1 MVLALVFDV
10 ETPFSKIRSQASSL
24 ARALA
29 SPPSSDPLALPP
41 APDDVEVTGQPPV
54 ALPPLFDDGK
64 TSWRS
69 EHTSVEKLGDDLC
82 GGLKVS
88 SIVAPSSHAPRGE
101 GLKASKPETTL
112 KTRHLTAVLIED
124 VDRAG
129 VYGGSLRATASAR
142 RY

>member
-1 MVLALVFDV
+1 MRQVCCFLVDAFWCLRGRTLKYERNGGSAPLVYRLSGKAL
-10 ETPFSKIRSQASSL
+10 
-24 ARALA
+24 
-29 SPPSSDPLALPP
+29 
-41 APDDVEVTGQPPV
+41 
-54 ALPPLFDDGK
+54 
-64 TSWRS
+64 
-69 EHTSVEKLGDDLC
+69 
-82 GGLKVS
+82 
-88 SIVAPSSHAPRGE
+88 PSSHALCGE